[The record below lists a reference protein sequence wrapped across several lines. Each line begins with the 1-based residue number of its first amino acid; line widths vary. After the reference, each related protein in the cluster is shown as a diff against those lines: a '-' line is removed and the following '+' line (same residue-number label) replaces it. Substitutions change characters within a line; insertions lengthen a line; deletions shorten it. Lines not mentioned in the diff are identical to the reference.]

1 MLQYLA
7 SLFSPKKVFYK
18 DISLLA
24 LWDRGSTFTRYTSFQ
39 RRAKL
44 MCSHVGRHSR
54 ICINTELFYTS
65 VGNFTI
71 IARNCIVGLGA
82 HPTNTLSPHSIF
94 YKKHRWKW
102 HDDWCKDTGFRESD
116 KPITIGNGVW
126 IGMRC
131 LILDGVTIGDGAIV
145 AAGAV
150 VTKDVPPYAIVGGV
164 PAKVL
169 KYRFAPE
176 VIERLLEIKW
186 WNLPDEEIT
195 RVRDIFHIPNPTM
208 EDLDK
213 FFPQKDLR

>member
-1 MLQYLA
+1 MLQYLP
-7 SLFSPKKVFYK
+7 SLFSLKKILYK
-18 DISLLA
+18 DISPLA
-24 LWDRGSTFTRYTSFQ
+24 FWDRASTFTRYTSFQ
-39 RRAKL
+39 RKAKL
-44 MCSHVGRHSR
+44 MHSHVGRYSR

-65 VGNFTI
+65 VGDFSI
-71 IARNCIVGLGA
+71 IARNCVVGLGA

-94 YKKHRWKW
+94 YKKKRWKW

-116 KPITIGNGVW
+116 KPIIIGNGVW

-150 VTKDVPPYAIVGGV
+150 VTKDVPPFAVVGGV

-169 KYRFAPE
+169 KYRFSPE
-176 VIERLLEIKW
+176 IIERLLEIKW

-195 RVRDIFHIPNPTM
+195 RVIDLFHKPNPTLA
-208 EDLDK
+208 DLDMY
-213 FFPQKDLR
+213 FPRNKS